1 MYVTFPSQVGAV
13 EITGAEATNTFPQL
27 SVTTGTEGAT
37 ISAAQATVEVVFAGS
52 VKSGLCNVIIWVKLV
67 VIHVVFNV
75 KLLFIIVGQLLV
87 ITST

>member
-52 VKSGLCNVIIWVKLV
+52 VKSLCSIVKVCTQLC
-67 VIHVVFNV
+67 VFPSQSV
-75 KLLFIIVGQLLV
+75 KV
-87 ITST
+87 